1 MAVYQTE
8 LCEIT
13 EDNLIDVLR
22 LSVHETQKRLVASN
36 AASIAQGHYSDLAWF
51 RAIYAGGEAVGF
63 VMLSEDE
70 AKPEY
75 FLWRFMIDVRHQGR
89 GLGRDALLQVIERVR
104 QKPGASCLMTS
115 VIPREGNAR
124 RFYEKLGF
132 EATGEVEEGEELL
145 RLAF

>member
-1 MAVYQTE
+1 MADYQTE
-8 LCEIT
+8 LREIT
-13 EDNLIDVLR
+13 EDNLINILR

-51 RAIYAGGEAVGF
+51 RAVYAEDRAVGF

-70 AKPEY
+70 AKPEF
-75 FLWRFMIDVRHQGR
+75 FLWRFMIDVRFQGR

-104 QKPGASCLMTS
+104 QKPNSTCLLTS
-115 VIPREGNAR
+115 VIPRDGNAR
-124 RFYEKLGF
+124 GFYEKLGF
-132 EATGEVEEGEELL
+132 VATGELDEGEEVL